1 MPAFMAQHG
10 MPYWIDLMSSDVRKS
25 AHFYSE
31 LLGWEF
37 EETVPGYRLARCQG
51 LPVAGLIAQ
60 PEDSNAADLWVTHF
74 LADDIEATVAQA
86 RELGGA
92 VCAPPTE
99 VQLGSMALLAD
110 PAGALFGVIEP
121 HSEEAFVAGGEPGTA
136 VWHELTC
143 TNHYVEA
150 VEFYSELFGWATAS
164 IEGAQ
169 YTTALADGAAF
180 AGVWGGPESHV
191 PSFWSTYVGVKDAG
205 AACEK
210 AVALGGEVVREPWD
224 SEFGR
229 MCVVADSTGAA
240 VTLCG
245 VDEPVVEGH
254 EGDPLEGID
263 LSNLS

>member
-60 PEDSNAADLWVTHF
+60 PEDSNAADMWVTHF
-74 LADDIEATVAQA
+74 LADDIE
-86 RELGGA
+86 
-92 VCAPPTE
+92 
-99 VQLGSMALLAD
+99 ALLAD

-143 TNHYVEA
+143 TNHYGEA

-205 AACEK
+205 AACER

-240 VTLCG
+240 VTLCE

-254 EGDPLEGID
+254 EGDPLAGID
-263 LSNLS
+263 LGNLS